1 VRGQNRATPAHN
13 WSGTIPAFGGCFN
26 SFPGGF
32 ERCDRCGVNGPCRE
46 ADGHKV
52 KRRRRRAFATT
63 ETLEKLIA
71 ALAIIGFK
79 RSPKTG
85 YSAPAA
91 MAIPITL

>member
-1 VRGQNRATPAHN
+1 MRGPNRATPAHN
-13 WSGTIPAFGGCFN
+13 GSGTIPACGGCFN

-32 ERCDRCGVNGPCRE
+32 ERCGRRRVNGPCRE
-46 ADGHKV
+46 AEGHKV
-52 KRRRRRAFATT
+52 SRRRRSAFATT

-71 ALAIIGFK
+71 ALAIIGFS